1 MNASGGC
8 RLLNAEHN
16 TQLCVCVGGGRGGEE
31 DYYQVRGLL
40 IPEREGGTEE
50 RDEKE
55 VRLELLM

>member
-1 MNASGGC
+1 M
-8 RLLNAEHN
+8 LN
-16 TQLCVCVGGGRGGEE
+16 TILSCVCVGGGRGGEE

-50 RDEKE
+50 RDDKG